1 MNSAD
6 TQPTHAMPPTVAE
19 QFAAVE
25 VNLSQAK
32 GLLHDAVA
40 SLLANMLAIH
50 RALAQQQAALSDRGA
65 ARQKGRAAGATGWM
79 VKPFDPE
86 RLLCMVRKVL
96 G

>member
-32 GLLHDAVA
+32 GLLHDAV
-40 SLLANMLAIH
+40 ANMLAIH

-86 RLLCMVRKVL
+86 RLLCVVRKVL